1 MPRSINPNPLKR
13 LRSLLPPP
21 PKSIMKKL
29 HPLLKKPVRFVP
41 FDFQRSAMEPVMQS
55 VFKEPFEDGELGFL
69 QGKWVRFEI
78 SDLQLDWNIT
88 LGAKGLMMAPGP
100 VNADAV
106 IRGALKEFVSLANQ
120 MEDPDTLFFQRR
132 LVMEGDTELGLG
144 VKNTMFSTEF
154 TGFPLM
160 LTQWLKKYMDVVEGA

>member
-1 MPRSINPNPLKR
+1 MAQSINPNPLKR
-13 LRSLLPPP
+13 FRNLLPPP
-21 PKSIMKKL
+21 PKAVMKKL

-55 VFKEPFEDGELGFL
+55 VFKETFDDGELEL
-69 QGKWVRFEI
+69 H
-78 SDLQLDWNIT
+78 WNIT
-88 LGAKGLMMAPGP
+88 LGEKGLMMAPGP

-154 TGFPLM
+154 TGFPL
-160 LTQWLKKYMDVVEGA
+160 LLIQWLQKYMDVVEGT

>member
-1 MPRSINPNPLKR
+1 MPQSINPNPLKR
-13 LRSLLPPP
+13 FRNLLPPP
-21 PKSIMKKL
+21 PKAVMKKL
-29 HPLLKKPVRFVP
+29 HPLFKKPVRFVP

-55 VFKEPFEDGELGFL
+55 VFKETFDDGELDFL

-106 IRGALKEFVSLANQ
+106 IRGNLKEFVSLANQ

-154 TGFPLM
+154 TGFPLL
-160 LTQWLKKYMDVVEGA
+160 LTQWLQKYMDVVEGA